1 MMDPLKGG
9 SIKYGPRAY
18 EREECAV
25 ERTLDIIGNRW
36 TSLIVRELLWG
47 PRRFNELC
55 KNLQGISPKT
65 LSQRLVALEEKGIL
79 TRIHYPEIPP
89 RVEYRLTEKGRSL
102 APIFEAMRDWGRR
115 WT

>member
-1 MMDPLKGG
+1 MR
-9 SIKYGPRAY
+9 YGLEAC
-18 EREECAV
+18 ERKECAV

-36 TSLIVRELLWG
+36 TSLIVRELLMG
-47 PRRFNELC
+47 TKRFNELR

-65 LSQRLVALEEKGIL
+65 LSERLTALEEEGIL
-79 TRIHYPEIPP
+79 TRTLYPEVPP

-102 APIFEAMRDWGRR
+102 APIFEAMREWGSQ